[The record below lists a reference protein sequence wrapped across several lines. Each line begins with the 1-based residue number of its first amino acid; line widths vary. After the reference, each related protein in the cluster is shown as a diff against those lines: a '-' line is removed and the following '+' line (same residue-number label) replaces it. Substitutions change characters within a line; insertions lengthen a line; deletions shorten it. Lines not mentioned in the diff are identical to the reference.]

1 MRLRQPAL
9 ALLLAALLA
18 PAQLHAQAA
27 KDSVA
32 LEPVLVELAVGRYGS
47 QTVSAFRSSGDA
59 LLPVARLAEMAELR
73 SLALAGGALELTL
86 EPGRRQVML
95 DPTKWEIR
103 TGDATI
109 ALTPADRVVKSDEQ
123 YLSTRV
129 LGELLR
135 VSFAV
140 NWSELSVTLL
150 DADSLPVGRRVARER
165 AHALFRGTES
175 AGGPELALGMERT
188 RWDGMVFDYS
198 ILAPSQDLFGNGA
211 YSAGLG
217 LNLLGGSLEGR
228 VASAGPP
235 RSGDVRVDASWAG
248 VWRKSRYVTQLR
260 LGDGLSTGP
269 RPRSVRGFSMSNA
282 PFLRSSL
289 FGDIGFQGALGPG
302 WEIEAYRGGRL
313 IALDSADAIG
323 RFSMDLPVEYGENA
337 MDFVAYGPF
346 GEIRRFNQNY
356 RVTNDVIP
364 ERRMEYGV
372 ALGGCRTVECR
383 GNANLDLRYGL
394 SRRWTVRGGL
404 DHFWRDSLPGLFH
417 PYIGV
422 GGALANAWAVEVE
435 GVASAVVRGA
445 LRFEPSQDLRLSTEY
460 HDFASHTVAPI
471 LTPAG
476 RRTQWTTFVL
486 ARPLQSR
493 DDLYLEGT
501 LDRITAAN
509 GVTTSGRLGLS
520 LYASRFQLAP
530 AVRHVRYS
538 DPTGLRTTESFV
550 SLNPFSLPFP
560 ELGTVLGRVTTR
572 TNWEIDG
579 DGRMALAGGYLSRE
593 IAAHLHME
601 AGATWTRGLGTT
613 LSLLLS
619 TQLPTIRSTTSVTA
633 PSTGDPLVSQFI
645 QGSVLYDPAR
655 RQVSFAAGPSL
666 ERAGISGRVF
676 LDTNG
681 DGKWQ
686 SGEQAIGGVR
696 VRAGFVTALSDS
708 SGQYRI
714 WDLPAF
720 EPVLVAVDSTTLE
733 SPLWIP
739 AYGSMSVETGPNR
752 FRSVDIPIVPGGV
765 IEGRVVRQ
773 TIDSTVAVAGA
784 RLLLRRHGSSQTAQL
799 VTFSDGGFY
808 LIGVKPGEYELS
820 LDPLLLER
828 LGLSAWPVA
837 FSVPASPDGATVD
850 GLELRL
856 E

>member
-1 MRLRQPAL
+1 MSLRRPAL

-18 PAQLHAQAA
+18 PAELSAQAA

-32 LEPVLVELAVGRYGS
+32 LEPVLVELAVGRHGS
-47 QTVSAFRSSGDA
+47 QTVSAYRSSGDA
-59 LLPVARLAEMAELR
+59 LLPVLRLAEMTELR

-86 EPGRRQVML
+86 EPGRRQVTL

-165 AHALFRGTES
+165 AHARFRGTES

-248 VWRKSRYVTQLR
+248 VWRKGRYVTQLR
-260 LGDGLSTGP
+260 VGDGLSTGP

-356 RVTNDVIP
+356 RVTDDVIP
-364 ERRMEYGV
+364 ERRLEYGV

-383 GNANLDLRYGL
+383 GNANLDVRYGL

-417 PYIGV
+417 PYIGF

-435 GVASAVVRGA
+435 GVASAVLRGA

-476 RRTQWTTFVL
+476 RRTQWTTFML
-486 ARPLQSR
+486 ARPLKSR

-538 DPTGLRTTESFV
+538 DPTGLRTIESFV
-550 SLNPFSLPFP
+550 SLNTFSLPFP
-560 ELGTVLGRVTTR
+560 ELGPVLGQVTTR
-572 TNWEIDG
+572 TNWEIDAG
-579 DGRMALAGGYLSRE
+579 GRMALAGGYLSRA
-593 IAAHLHME
+593 IASHLHME

-655 RQVSFAAGPSL
+655 RQVSLAAGPSL

-686 SGEQAIGGVR
+686 SGEQTIGGVR

-752 FRSVDIPIVPGGV
+752 FRRVDIPIVPGGV
-765 IEGRVVRQ
+765 IEGRVARR
-773 TIDSTVAVAGA
+773 TMDSTVAVAGA
-784 RLLLRRHGSSQTAQL
+784 RLLLRRHGSSQTAHL

-820 LDPLLLER
+820 VDPLLLER